1 MEKMKKDHEL
11 YNLCDVLGRIAE
23 NKTLSAEERT
33 ALKKAALAL
42 HIVFEKNHAED
53 LYNRYNNLE
62 TPLTDEEN
70 DFVSKL

>member
-1 MEKMKKDHEL
+1 MEKMTKDHEL

-53 LYNRYNNLE
+53 LHHRYNNLE